1 MSKLVG
7 LKCVVSNSRTRMLAT
22 HEHVIS
28 GGRLLSHIWDP
39 WEIVKMGLY
48 ARKGTRNEI
57 NNDW

>member
-1 MSKLVG
+1 
-7 LKCVVSNSRTRMLAT
+7 MLAT